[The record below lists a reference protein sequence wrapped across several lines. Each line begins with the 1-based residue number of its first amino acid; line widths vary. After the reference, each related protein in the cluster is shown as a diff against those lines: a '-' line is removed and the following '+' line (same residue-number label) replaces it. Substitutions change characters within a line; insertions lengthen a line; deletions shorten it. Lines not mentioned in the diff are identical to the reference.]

1 MSSRER
7 EGNHPGVALALAIA
21 GLLVVILV
29 IVLLVSGSL
38 PWWVLLL
45 LCAAALGLAAGGAV
59 IGILGV
65 IQFGLFTEGFGAR
78 EIDDDRRKA
87 SISRA
92 AGTLGEATLFA
103 AVALA
108 VVTAALQILA

>member
-7 EGNHPGVALALAIA
+7 EANHPRVGLALALAA
-21 GLLVVILV
+21 AFLVVLV
-29 IVLLVSGSL
+29 IILLVSGSL
-38 PWWVLLL
+38 PWWALLL
-45 LCAAALGLAAGGAV
+45 LCAVALGFAAGGAV

-78 EIDDDRRKA
+78 EIDADRRKA

-92 AGTLGEATLFA
+92 AGALGEATLFA
-103 AVALA
+103 AVTLA
-108 VVTAALQILA
+108 VVTAALHVLA

>member
-1 MSSRER
+1 MSARER
-7 EGNHPGVALALAIA
+7 EGNHPGVALTLALAALSI
-21 GLLVVILV
+21 VILV
-29 IVLLVSGSL
+29 VVLLVSGSL
-38 PWWVLLL
+38 PWWALLL

-78 EIDDDRRKA
+78 EIDADRRKA

-92 AGTLGEATLFA
+92 AGALGEATLFV
-103 AVALA
+103 AVTLA
-108 VVTAALQILA
+108 VVTVALHVFA